1 MFNIPMKTSGALSAD
16 SLLSLNGTASQGG
29 LPTNN
34 AAPSQQ
40 PMNTQQP
47 VQQGFNQP
55 MNTQQPMQQS
65 FNQPM
70 NTQQPMQQ
78 SFNQPMNTQQ
88 PMQQGFNQ
96 PMNTQ
101 QPMQQ
106 GFNQPMNTQQ
116 PMQQSAPAAPRQ
128 RPQGSGVHLKKGQ
141 KMSLSQI
148 NPNLTDIQVCLGWD
162 LLNQACDLDASAFML
177 GAGDKVV
184 GDDWFVFYGQPTSP
198 DGAIQHM
205 GDSTDGAGAGDD
217 EVINISLTR
226 LDQRVQKI
234 TFVVTI
240 NEAKEKGQNFSMVQN
255 AYVRVVD
262 KSTGNELVKFMLT
275 DYFANVTSMVVGEV
289 YNKGGQWRFNPVGNG
304 FAHDLAGL
312 CGVYGVNVAD

>member
-1 MFNIPMKTSGALSAD
+1 MNTKGALSSD
-16 SLLSLNGTASQGG
+16 SLLSLNGQPTGGG

-34 AAPSQQ
+34 AAAPA
-40 PMNTQQP
+40 PMNTQQN
-47 VQQGFNQP
+47 FNQP
-55 MNTQQPMQQS
+55 MNTQQNFNQPMNTQQNFNQPMNTQQNFNQPMNTQQNFNQPMNTQQS

-70 NTQQPMQQ
+70 NTQQN
-78 SFNQPMNTQQ
+78 FNQPMNTQQ
-88 PMQQGFNQ
+88 NFNQ
-96 PMNTQ
+96 PAQ
-101 QPMQQ
+101 
-106 GFNQPMNTQQ
+106 
-116 PMQQSAPAAPRQ
+116 APAAPRQ
-128 RPQGSGVHLKKGQ
+128 RPDGGGVRLKKGQ

-148 NPNLTDIQVCLGWD
+148 NPNLSEIQVCLGWD
-162 LLNQACDLDASAFML
+162 LVNQACDLDASAFML

-198 DGAIQHM
+198 DGAIVHM
-205 GDSTDGAGAGDD
+205 GDGDGSAAGDD
-217 EVINISLTR
+217 EIINISLNK
-226 LDQRVQKI
+226 LDQRVQKV

-240 NEAKEKGQNFSMVQN
+240 NEAKERGQNFSMVQN

-262 KSTGNELVKFMLT
+262 KTTGKELVKFMLT